1 MSDIYTFR
9 TTSQP
14 NKDQENTPLPQLT
27 PNILPCQIHHDG
39 PIEST
44 DRFWTPVTDEKDGN
58 ETSHFR
64 GRKLRGRRVAVP
76 EGYQGVVA
84 MPTNSVIPVSTQGSK
99 EDPDVVEIQPGHE
112 EPVKILQ
119 MQGKF
124 NEIMV
129 WGHEH
134 LPAVNDTFVKGMEE
148 WMRLAETVCLCPPS
162 LVHYLEG

>member
-14 NKDQENTPLPQLT
+14 NTDQDDTSLPQFT

-44 DRFWTPVTDEKDGN
+44 DRFWTPVTDGK
-58 ETSHFR
+58 
-64 GRKLRGRRVAVP
+64 
-76 EGYQGVVA
+76 GVLA
-84 MPTNSVIPVSTQGSK
+84 MPTNSVIQVSTQDSK
-99 EDPDVVEIQPGHE
+99 EDSDVVEIPPEQE
-112 EPVKILQ
+112 ESVKILQ

-124 NEIMV
+124 NEMMV

-134 LPAVNDTFVKGMEE
+134 LPAANDAFVKGMEE
-148 WMRLAETVCLCPPS
+148 WMRFAETMHGTPVTAKDNEKELGIS
-162 LVHYLEG
+162 NES